1 MPHIARLDGPLPL
14 PPPGVGSREMD
25 SNYGRGNWNRQH
37 STLNTQHSTLNTQ
50 HSTFDIQHSI
60 FELGRQGIDL
70 NYFVCLR
77 HVTVIREHAVWSR
90 RSHNL
95 NLCA

>member
-1 MPHIARLDGPLPL
+1 MPHIATLDGSLPL

-37 STLNTQHSTLNTQ
+37 STLNTQHSI
-50 HSTFDIQHSI
+50 FDIRYSI

-77 HVTVIREHAVWSR
+77 HVTVIYKHAVWSR

-95 NLCA
+95 NLSA